1 MITKAINSRTGA
13 LRRGAGT
20 VSPIKKSQRQKEKRI
35 LLWMAL
41 PAFAVYA
48 SLYLY
53 PALTNL
59 LYATQRWDGIT
70 APEFTGFR
78 NITYLLTEDDLFR
91 KALGNNLRFMLVVVI
106 FQTGFALLFATFLLK
121 NSKTNIFLRIVFFF
135 PTILSSVS
143 VGIIWTF
150 LYDPNYGS
158 ITAFMKAIGLGD
170 RAPLWLGNE
179 SLTLYSIA
187 LTQVWFHTGQMIV
200 IYVAGLQQIPKEL
213 YEAAEV
219 DGASR
224 WQQFKGI
231 TWPMALPTTAVVVA
245 YTTIQTFKAFDLI
258 FAMTGGGPSYAS
270 EILVTQIY
278 NTAFISQ
285 KFGYASAQSVVLV
298 VLVLFITWLQ
308 RKTLR
313 LNDGT
318 K

>member
-1 MITKAINSRTGA
+1 MPNAINNSTDTPKRGVGA
-13 LRRGAGT
+13 
-20 VSPIKKSQRQKEKRI
+20 VIHIKKRSKKFEKTLI
-35 LLWMAL
+35 WMVL
-41 PAFAVYA
+41 PALLIYSF
-48 SLYLY
+48 LYLY
-53 PALTNL
+53 PALSNL
-59 LYATQRWDGIT
+59 LYATQKWDGIT
-70 APEFTGFR
+70 TPEFTGLR
-78 NITYLLTEDDLFR
+78 NMTFLLTQDDLFR
-91 KALGNNLRFMLVVVI
+91 KALNNNLRFMLVVVI

-121 NSKTNIFLRIVFFF
+121 NSKTNVFLRVVFFF

-143 VGIIWTF
+143 VGIILTF

-158 ITAFMKAIGLGD
+158 ITSFFKALGLEAY
-170 RAPLWLGNE
+170 APLWLGNE
-179 SLTLYSIA
+179 RITLYSIA

-200 IYVAGLQQIPKEL
+200 IYVAGLQQIPIDL

-224 WQQFKGI
+224 WQQFKGV

-285 KFGYASAQSVVLV
+285 KFGYASAQSIVLV

-308 RKTLR
+308 RRTFRIK
-313 LNDGT
+313 DGS
-318 K
+318 

>member
-1 MITKAINSRTGA
+1 VIKSHTGTSIG
-13 LRRGAGT
+13 GAGVT
-20 VSPIKKSQRQKEKRI
+20 SPVKKSRNKQEKRI

-41 PAFAVYA
+41 PAFIVYA

-53 PALTNL
+53 PALSNL
-59 LYATQRWDGIT
+59 LYATQKWDGIT
-70 APEFTGFR
+70 KPEFTGLR
-78 NITYLLTEDDLFR
+78 NITYLLTQDDLFR

-106 FQTGFALLFATFLLK
+106 FQTAFALLFATFLLK

-150 LYDPNYGS
+150 LYDPSYGS
-158 ITAFMKAIGLGD
+158 ITAFLKAIGLGSH
-170 RAPLWLGNE
+170 APLWLGNE
-179 SLTLYSIA
+179 RITLYSIA

-245 YTTIQTFKAFDLI
+245 YTTIQTFRAFDLVYS
-258 FAMTGGGPSYAS
+258 MTQGGPLNSS
-270 EILVTQIY
+270 DMLVTLIY
-278 NTAFISQ
+278 NTAFSSY
-285 KFGYASAQSVVLV
+285 KWGYASAQSIILVFVVL
-298 VLVLFITWLQ
+298 LLTYLQ
-308 RKTLR
+308 RRTLR
-313 LNDGT
+313 LNTGE

>member
-1 MITKAINSRTGA
+1 MPNAFNNSTDTLKKGVGAVARPKRT
-13 LRRGAGT
+13 
-20 VSPIKKSQRQKEKRI
+20 SKKFEKTTLI
-35 LLWMAL
+35 WMVL
-41 PAFAVYA
+41 PALLIYSF
-48 SLYLY
+48 LYLY
-53 PALTNL
+53 PALSNL
-59 LYATQRWDGIT
+59 LYATQKWDGIT
-70 APEFTGFR
+70 TPEFTGLR
-78 NITYLLTEDDLFR
+78 NMSFLLTEDDLFR

-121 NSKTNIFLRIVFFF
+121 NSKTNIFLRVVFFF

-158 ITAFMKAIGLGD
+158 ITAFFKALGLEAY
-170 RAPLWLGNE
+170 APLWLGDE
-179 SLTLYSIA
+179 RLTLYSIA

-258 FAMTGGGPSYAS
+258 FAMTGGGPSNAS
-270 EILVTQIY
+270 EVLVTLIY

-285 KFGYASAQSVVLV
+285 KFGYASAQSIVLV

-313 LNDGT
+313 VNDGT

>member
-1 MITKAINSRTGA
+1 MPNAINNSTDTPKRGVGA
-13 LRRGAGT
+13 
-20 VSPIKKSQRQKEKRI
+20 VIHIKKRSKKFEKTLI
-35 LLWMAL
+35 WMVL
-41 PAFAVYA
+41 PALLIYSF
-48 SLYLY
+48 LYLY
-53 PALTNL
+53 PALSNL
-59 LYATQRWDGIT
+59 LYATQKWDGIT
-70 APEFTGFR
+70 TPEFTGLR
-78 NITYLLTEDDLFR
+78 NMNFLLTQDDLFR
-91 KALGNNLRFMLVVVI
+91 KALNNNLRFMLVVVI

-121 NSKTNIFLRIVFFF
+121 NSKTNVFLLVVFFF

-158 ITAFMKAIGLGD
+158 ITSFFKALGLEAY
-170 RAPLWLGNE
+170 APLWLGNE
-179 SLTLYSIA
+179 RITLYSIA

-200 IYVAGLQQIPKEL
+200 IYVAGLQQIPIDL

-224 WQQFKGI
+224 WQQFKGV

-285 KFGYASAQSVVLV
+285 KFGYASAQSIVLV

-308 RKTLR
+308 RRTFRIK
-313 LNDGT
+313 DGS
-318 K
+318 

>member
-1 MITKAINSRTGA
+1 LISKANLSHTSTPSG
-13 LRRGAGT
+13 GAGVT
-20 VSPIKKSQRQKEKRI
+20 SPAKKNQRRREKRI
-35 LLWMAL
+35 LIWMAL

-70 APEFTGFR
+70 KPEFTGFR
-78 NITYLLTEDDLFR
+78 NLTYLLTQDDLFR

-106 FQTGFALLFATFLLK
+106 FQTAFALMYATFLLK

-135 PTILSSVS
+135 QQFLSSVS

-158 ITAFMKAIGLGD
+158 ITAFLKSIGMGSH
-170 RAPLWLGNE
+170 APLWLGNE
-179 SLTLYSIA
+179 KITLYSIA

-213 YEAAEV
+213 YEAADV
-219 DGASR
+219 DGATR
-224 WQQFKGI
+224 WQQFKGV

-245 YTTIQTFKAFDLI
+245 YTTIQTFRAFDLI
-258 FAMTGGGPSYAS
+258 FAMTGGGPNYAS

-285 KFGYASAQSVVLV
+285 KFGYASAQSIVLV
-298 VLVLFITWLQ
+298 ALVLFITWLQ

-313 LNDGT
+313 LKDGT

>member
-1 MITKAINSRTGA
+1 M
-13 LRRGAGT
+13 
-20 VSPIKKSQRQKEKRI
+20 Q
-35 LLWMAL
+35 
-41 PAFAVYA
+41 
-48 SLYLY
+48 
-53 PALTNL
+53 
-59 LYATQRWDGIT
+59 
-70 APEFTGFR
+70 
-78 NITYLLTEDDLFR
+78 YLLTQDDLFR

-106 FQTGFALLFATFLLK
+106 LQTGFSLLFATFLLK
-121 NSKTNIFLRIVFFF
+121 NSKTNIALRILYFF

-158 ITAFMKAIGLGD
+158 INAVIKAIGLGEY
-170 RAPLWLGNE
+170 APLWLGDENL
-179 SLTLYSIA
+179 SLYSIA

-213 YEAAEV
+213 YEAAEM

-224 WQQFKGI
+224 WQQFKGV

-245 YTTIQTFKAFDLI
+245 YTTIQTFRAFDLI
-258 FAMTGGGPSYAS
+258 FAMTGGGPLYSS
-270 EILVTQIY
+270 EILVTLIY

-285 KFGYASAQSVVLV
+285 KFGYASAQSIVLV

-313 LNDGT
+313 LKDGA

>member
-1 MITKAINSRTGA
+1 MPKAINNNTDTLVEG
-13 LRRGAGT
+13 
-20 VSPIKKSQRQKEKRI
+20 VSVVARPKKSAKKFEKKT

-41 PAFAVYA
+41 PAFLIYA
-48 SLYLY
+48 FLYLY
-53 PALTNL
+53 PALSNL
-59 LYATQRWDGIT
+59 LYATQKWDGIT
-70 APEFTGFR
+70 TPEFTGFR
-78 NITYLLTEDDLFR
+78 NMQFLLTQDDLFR

-106 FQTGFALLFATFLLK
+106 LQTGFSLLFATFLLK
-121 NSKTNIFLRIVFFF
+121 NSKTNIALRIIYFF

-158 ITAFMKAIGLGD
+158 INAVIKAVGLGEF
-170 RAPLWLGNE
+170 APLWLGDE
-179 SLTLYSIA
+179 KLSLYSIA

-213 YEAAEV
+213 YEAAEM

-224 WQQFKGI
+224 WQQFKGV

-245 YTTIQTFKAFDLI
+245 YTTIQTFRAFDLI
-258 FAMTGGGPSYAS
+258 FAMTGGGPLYSS
-270 EILVTQIY
+270 EILVTLIY
-278 NTAFISQ
+278 NTAFVSQ
-285 KFGYASAQSVVLV
+285 KFGYASAQSIVLV

-313 LNDGT
+313 LKDGAQ
-318 K
+318 

>member
-1 MITKAINSRTGA
+1 LISKATQSHIGTPLGGADVIAPARKSR
-13 LRRGAGT
+13 R
-20 VSPIKKSQRQKEKRI
+20 KQEKRI
-35 LLWMAL
+35 LIWMAL
-41 PAFAVYA
+41 PAFLIYA

-53 PALTNL
+53 PALSNL
-59 LYATQRWDGIT
+59 LYATQKWDGIT
-70 APEFTGFR
+70 TPEFTGLR
-78 NITYLLTEDDLFR
+78 NMTYLLTEDDLFR

-106 FQTGFALLFATFLLK
+106 FQTGFALIFATFLLK
-121 NSKTNIFLRIVFFF
+121 NSRTNIFLRIVFFF

-158 ITAFMKAIGLGD
+158 ITAFLKSIGMGAN
-170 RAPLWLGNE
+170 APLWLGNE
-179 SLTLYSIA
+179 RITLYSIA

-219 DGASR
+219 DGATR

-278 NTAFISQ
+278 NTAFVSQ

-313 LNDGT
+313 ISDGT

>member
-1 MITKAINSRTGA
+1 MPNAINNSTDTPKRGVGA
-13 LRRGAGT
+13 VIHL
-20 VSPIKKSQRQKEKRI
+20 KKRSKKFEKTLI
-35 LLWMAL
+35 WMVL
-41 PAFAVYA
+41 PALLIYSF
-48 SLYLY
+48 LYLY
-53 PALTNL
+53 PALSNL
-59 LYATQRWDGIT
+59 LYATQKWDGIT
-70 APEFTGFR
+70 TPEFTGLR
-78 NITYLLTEDDLFR
+78 NMTFLLTQDDLFR
-91 KALGNNLRFMLVVVI
+91 KALNNNLRFMLVVVI

-121 NSKTNIFLRIVFFF
+121 NSKTNVFLRVVFFF

-158 ITAFMKAIGLGD
+158 ITSFFKALGLE
-170 RAPLWLGNE
+170 AYAQLWLGNE
-179 SLTLYSIA
+179 RITLYSIA

-200 IYVAGLQQIPKEL
+200 IYVAGLQQIPIDL

-224 WQQFKGI
+224 WQQFKGV

-245 YTTIQTFKAFDLI
+245 YTTIQTFNAFDLI
-258 FAMTGGGPSYAS
+258 FAITGGGPSYAS

-285 KFGYASAQSVVLV
+285 KFGYASAQSIVLV

-308 RKTLR
+308 RRTFLIK
-313 LNDGT
+313 DGS
-318 K
+318 

>member
-1 MITKAINSRTGA
+1 MISKVIKSHTGTSIG
-13 LRRGAGT
+13 GAGVT
-20 VSPIKKSQRQKEKRI
+20 SPVKKSRNKKEKRI

-53 PALTNL
+53 PALSNL
-59 LYATQRWDGIT
+59 LYATQKWDGIT
-70 APEFTGFR
+70 KPEFTGLR
-78 NITYLLTEDDLFR
+78 NMTYLLTQDDLFR

-106 FQTGFALLFATFLLK
+106 FQTGFSLLFATFLLK

-143 VGIIWTF
+143 VGIIWSF
-150 LYDPNYGS
+150 LYDPSYGS
-158 ITAFMKAIGLGD
+158 ITAFLKAIGLGSN
-170 RAPLWLGNE
+170 APLWLGNE
-179 SLTLYSIA
+179 SITLYSIA

-219 DGASR
+219 DGATR

-245 YTTIQTFKAFDLI
+245 YTTIQTFRAFDLI

-278 NTAFISQ
+278 NTAFVSQ
-285 KFGYASAQSVVLV
+285 KFGYASAQSIVLV

-313 LNDGT
+313 VNDGT

>member
-1 MITKAINSRTGA
+1 MPNAINNSTDTPKRGVGA
-13 LRRGAGT
+13 VIHL
-20 VSPIKKSQRQKEKRI
+20 KKRSKKFEKTLI
-35 LLWMAL
+35 WMVL
-41 PAFAVYA
+41 PALLIYSFL
-48 SLYLY
+48 SLY
-53 PALTNL
+53 PALSNL
-59 LYATQRWDGIT
+59 LYATQKWDGIT
-70 APEFTGFR
+70 TPEFTGLR
-78 NITYLLTEDDLFR
+78 NMTFLLTQDDLFR
-91 KALGNNLRFMLVVVI
+91 KALNNNLRFMLVVVI

-121 NSKTNIFLRIVFFF
+121 NSKTNVFLRVVFFF

-158 ITAFMKAIGLGD
+158 ITSFFKALGLEAY
-170 RAPLWLGNE
+170 APLWLGNE
-179 SLTLYSIA
+179 RITLYSIA

-200 IYVAGLQQIPKEL
+200 IYVAGLQQIPIDL

-224 WQQFKGI
+224 WQQFKGV

-285 KFGYASAQSVVLV
+285 KFGYASAQSIVLV

-308 RKTLR
+308 RRTFRIK
-313 LNDGT
+313 DGS
-318 K
+318 

>member
-1 MITKAINSRTGA
+1 MPNAINNSTDTPKRGVGA
-13 LRRGAGT
+13 
-20 VSPIKKSQRQKEKRI
+20 VIHIKKRSKKFEKTLI
-35 LLWMAL
+35 WMVL
-41 PAFAVYA
+41 PALLIYSF
-48 SLYLY
+48 LYLY
-53 PALTNL
+53 PALSNL
-59 LYATQRWDGIT
+59 LYATQKWDGIT
-70 APEFTGFR
+70 TPEFTGLR
-78 NITYLLTEDDLFR
+78 NMNFLLTQDDLFR
-91 KALGNNLRFMLVVVI
+91 KALNNNLRFMLVVVI

-121 NSKTNIFLRIVFFF
+121 NSKTNVFLLVVFFF

-158 ITAFMKAIGLGD
+158 ITSFFKALGLE
-170 RAPLWLGNE
+170 AYSPLWLGNE
-179 SLTLYSIA
+179 RITLYSIA

-200 IYVAGLQQIPKEL
+200 IYVAGLQQIPIDL

-224 WQQFKGI
+224 WQQFKGV

-245 YTTIQTFKAFDLI
+245 YTTIQTFKALDLI

-285 KFGYASAQSVVLV
+285 KFGYASAQSIVLV

-308 RKTLR
+308 RRTFRIK
-313 LNDGT
+313 DGS
-318 K
+318 

>member
-1 MITKAINSRTGA
+1 MPNAINNSTDTPKRGVGA
-13 LRRGAGT
+13 VIHL
-20 VSPIKKSQRQKEKRI
+20 KKRSKKFEKTLI
-35 LLWMAL
+35 WMVL
-41 PAFAVYA
+41 PALLIYSF
-48 SLYLY
+48 LYLY
-53 PALTNL
+53 PALSNL
-59 LYATQRWDGIT
+59 LYATQKWDGIT
-70 APEFTGFR
+70 TPEFTGLR
-78 NITYLLTEDDLFR
+78 NMTFLLTQDDLFR
-91 KALGNNLRFMLVVVI
+91 KALNNNLRFMLVVVI

-121 NSKTNIFLRIVFFF
+121 NSKTNVFLRVVFFF

-158 ITAFMKAIGLGD
+158 ITSFFKALGLEAY
-170 RAPLWLGNE
+170 APLWLGNE
-179 SLTLYSIA
+179 RITLYSIA

-200 IYVAGLQQIPKEL
+200 IYVAGLQQIPIDL

-224 WQQFKGI
+224 WQQFKGV

-285 KFGYASAQSVVLV
+285 KFGYASAQSIVLV

-308 RKTLR
+308 RRTFRIK
-313 LNDGT
+313 DGS
-318 K
+318 

>member
-1 MITKAINSRTGA
+1 
-13 LRRGAGT
+13 
-20 VSPIKKSQRQKEKRI
+20 
-35 LLWMAL
+35 MAL

-158 ITAFMKAIGLGD
+158 ITAFLKAIGLGD

-187 LTQVWFHTGQMIV
+187 LTQVWFHTGQLMV
-200 IYVAGLQQIPKEL
+200 IYIAGLQQIPAEL

-219 DGASR
+219 DGATR
-224 WQQFKGI
+224 WQQFRNV
-231 TWPMALPTTAVVVA
+231 TWPMSIPTTGVVIA
-245 YTTIQTFKAFDLI
+245 YTTIQSFRAFDLVFSMTNGGPNNSSSI
-258 FAMTGGGPSYAS
+258 FATLIYVTGFFEYK
-270 EILVTQIY
+270 V
-278 NTAFISQ
+278 
-285 KFGYASAQSVVLV
+285 GYAAAQTVFMILTIVL
-298 VLVLFITWLQ
+298 ISWLQ
-308 RKTLR
+308 RRAVKDR
-313 LNDGT
+313 YSG
-318 K
+318 

>member
-1 MITKAINSRTGA
+1 MISKAEISLTGTPTG
-13 LRRGAGT
+13 GAGK
-20 VSPIKKSQRQKEKRI
+20 PAPAQKSRRKQEKRI
-35 LLWMAL
+35 LMWMAL
-41 PAFAVYA
+41 PAFFVYA
-48 SLYLY
+48 LLYLY
-53 PALTNL
+53 PALSNL
-59 LYATQRWDGIT
+59 LYATQKWDGIT
-70 APEFTGFR
+70 KPVFTGLH
-78 NITYLLTEDDLFR
+78 NITYLVSQDDLFK

-106 FQTGFALLFATFLLK
+106 FQTAFALLFATFLLK

-158 ITAFMKAIGLGD
+158 ITAFLKAIGMGAH
-170 RAPLWLGNE
+170 APLWLGNE
-179 SLTLYSIA
+179 KITLYSIA

-213 YEAAEV
+213 YEAADV
-219 DGASR
+219 DGATR
-224 WQQFKGI
+224 WQQFKGV

-245 YTTIQTFKAFDLI
+245 YTTIQTFRAFDLI

-278 NTAFISQ
+278 NNAFISQ
-285 KFGYASAQSVVLV
+285 KFGYASAESIILV
-298 VLVLFITWLQ
+298 ALVLFITWLQ

-313 LNDGT
+313 VNDGT

>member
-1 MITKAINSRTGA
+1 MQNAVNNSTDTPKRGVGA
-13 LRRGAGT
+13 VTR
-20 VSPIKKSQRQKEKRI
+20 PKKRSKKFEKTLI
-35 LLWMAL
+35 WMVL
-41 PAFAVYA
+41 PALLIYSF
-48 SLYLY
+48 LYLY
-53 PALTNL
+53 PALSNL
-59 LYATQRWDGIT
+59 LYATQKWDGIT
-70 APEFTGFR
+70 TPEFTGLR
-78 NITYLLTEDDLFR
+78 NMTFLLTQDDLFR
-91 KALGNNLRFMLVVVI
+91 KALNNNLRFMLVVVI

-121 NSKTNIFLRIVFFF
+121 NSKTNVFLRVVFFF

-158 ITAFMKAIGLGD
+158 ITSFFKALGLEAY
-170 RAPLWLGNE
+170 APLWLGNE
-179 SLTLYSIA
+179 RITLYSIA

-200 IYVAGLQQIPKEL
+200 IYVAGLQQIPKDL

-224 WQQFKGI
+224 WQQFKGV

-285 KFGYASAQSVVLV
+285 KFGYASAQSIVLV

-308 RKTLR
+308 RRTLR
-313 LNDGT
+313 IKDGA
-318 K
+318 

>member
-1 MITKAINSRTGA
+1 MPNAISNSTDTPKRGVGA
-13 LRRGAGT
+13 VT
-20 VSPIKKSQRQKEKRI
+20 HPKKRSKKFEKTLI
-35 LLWMAL
+35 WMVL
-41 PAFAVYA
+41 PALLIYSF
-48 SLYLY
+48 LYLY
-53 PALTNL
+53 PALSNL
-59 LYATQRWDGIT
+59 LYATQKWDGIT
-70 APEFTGFR
+70 TPEFTGLR
-78 NITYLLTEDDLFR
+78 NMTFLLTQDDLFR
-91 KALGNNLRFMLVVVI
+91 KALNNNLRFMLVVVI

-121 NSKTNIFLRIVFFF
+121 NSKTNVFLRVVFFF

-158 ITAFMKAIGLGD
+158 ITSFFKALGLEAY
-170 RAPLWLGNE
+170 APLWLGNE
-179 SLTLYSIA
+179 RITLYSIA

-200 IYVAGLQQIPKEL
+200 IYVAGLQQIPKDL

-224 WQQFKGI
+224 WQQFKGV

-285 KFGYASAQSVVLV
+285 KFGYASAQSIVLV

-308 RKTLR
+308 RRTLR
-313 LNDGT
+313 IKDGS
-318 K
+318 

>member
-1 MITKAINSRTGA
+1 MPNAINNSTDTLKRGVGA
-13 LRRGAGT
+13 VAR
-20 VSPIKKSQRQKEKRI
+20 PKRASKNFDKTLI
-35 LLWMAL
+35 WMVL
-41 PAFAVYA
+41 PALVIYSF
-48 SLYLY
+48 LYLY
-53 PALTNL
+53 PALSNL
-59 LYATQRWDGIT
+59 LYATQKWDGIT
-70 APEFTGFR
+70 TPEFTGLR
-78 NITYLLTEDDLFR
+78 NMTFLLTQDDLFR
-91 KALGNNLRFMLVVVI
+91 KALSNNLRFMLVVVI

-121 NSKTNIFLRIVFFF
+121 NSKTNVFLRVVFFF

-158 ITAFMKAIGLGD
+158 ITAFFKAVGLEGY
-170 RAPLWLGNE
+170 APLWLGNE
-179 SLTLYSIA
+179 RITLYSIA

-200 IYVAGLQQIPKEL
+200 IYVAGLQQIPKDL

-224 WQQFKGI
+224 WQQFKGV

-278 NTAFISQ
+278 NTAFVSQ
-285 KFGYASAQSVVLV
+285 KFGYASAQSIVLV

-313 LNDGT
+313 VSDGA

>member
-1 MITKAINSRTGA
+1 
-13 LRRGAGT
+13 
-20 VSPIKKSQRQKEKRI
+20 
-35 LLWMAL
+35 MAA
-41 PAFAVYA
+41 PAFAIY
-48 SLYLY
+48 SFLYLY

-59 LYATQRWDGIT
+59 LYATQRWDGVT
-70 APEFTGFR
+70 TPEFVGLKNFT
-78 NITYLLTEDDLFR
+78 NLLTNDDLFI
-91 KALGNNLRFMLVVVI
+91 KILGNNIRFSLIVVI
-106 FQTGFALLFATFLLK
+106 AQTGLALLFATFLLK
-121 NSKTNIFLRIVFFF
+121 NTKTNIFLRTVYFF

-143 VGIIWTF
+143 VGLIWTF
-150 LYDPNYGS
+150 LYDPNYGF
-158 ITAFMKAIGLGD
+158 INATLKAVGLDSLALNWLGD
-170 RAPLWLGNE
+170 SRY
-179 SLTLYSIA
+179 SLYA
-187 LTQVWFHTGQMIV
+187 VAVTQVWFHTGQMVV
-200 IYVAGLQQIPKEL
+200 IYVAGLQQIPAEL

-219 DGASR
+219 DGATR

-278 NTAFISQ
+278 NTAFVSQ

-313 LNDGT
+313 ISDGT

>member
-1 MITKAINSRTGA
+1 MISKATQSHTGTPFG
-13 LRRGAGT
+13 GAG
-20 VSPIKKSQRQKEKRI
+20 VVAPARKSRRKHEKRI
-35 LLWMAL
+35 LIWMAL
-41 PAFAVYA
+41 PAFLVYA

-53 PALTNL
+53 PALSNL
-59 LYATQRWDGIT
+59 LYATQKWDGIT
-70 APEFTGFR
+70 QPEFTGLR

-106 FQTGFALLFATFLLK
+106 FQTAFALIFATFLLK

-158 ITAFMKAIGLGD
+158 ITAFLKGIGMGAH
-170 RAPLWLGNE
+170 APLWLGNE
-179 SLTLYSIA
+179 RITLYSIA

-219 DGASR
+219 DGATR

-278 NTAFISQ
+278 NTAFVSQ

-313 LNDGT
+313 ISDGT